1 MDRSED
7 CFYPAFLV
15 HQSSPALHSHGNVLT
30 YNEFILRTKAFDVP
44 SGKFVAPVRGLY
56 FFSFTATKRKDAW
69 MGDLD
74 FYGDR
79 GFLQTFCPAQHVQH
93 AGYDFATTCSNQIV
107 IELEQGEKLYTN
119 WNMRQIQVKPSTAE
133 ENAFF
138 EKGISFTGFL
148 ISSVIHSTI

>member
-1 MDRSED
+1 
-7 CFYPAFLV
+7 
-15 HQSSPALHSHGNVLT
+15 
-30 YNEFILRTKAFDVP
+30 
-44 SGKFVAPVRGLY
+44 
-56 FFSFTATKRKDAW
+56 

-107 IELEQGEKLYTN
+107 LELEQGEKLYTN

-148 ISSVIHSTI
+148 ISSVIHKYTLKYSFENLLSKSKTLVLRHVKYQIMEDFYKGN